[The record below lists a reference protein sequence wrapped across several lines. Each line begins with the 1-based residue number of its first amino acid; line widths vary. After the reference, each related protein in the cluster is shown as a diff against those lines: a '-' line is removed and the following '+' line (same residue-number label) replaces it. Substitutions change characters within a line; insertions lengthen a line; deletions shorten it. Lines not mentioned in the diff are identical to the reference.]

1 MIIMNEVKKLER
13 KTNEERVRELMIAS
27 GRNLCIEELSKQ
39 TAVEWLQERLLLS
52 LSDELKSL
60 NGFFVIAKEM
70 EMKQIMDAFKE
81 GNLYHGWA
89 LKHEPEQYYNET
101 YKNKEK

>member
-1 MIIMNEVKKLER
+1 M
-13 KTNEERVRELMIAS
+13 
-27 GRNLCIEELSKQ
+27 SKQ

-70 EMKQIMDAFKE
+70 EKEEIIDAFKE

-89 LKHEPEQYYNET
+89 LKHEPEKYYNET
-101 YKNKEK
+101 YKKEEK